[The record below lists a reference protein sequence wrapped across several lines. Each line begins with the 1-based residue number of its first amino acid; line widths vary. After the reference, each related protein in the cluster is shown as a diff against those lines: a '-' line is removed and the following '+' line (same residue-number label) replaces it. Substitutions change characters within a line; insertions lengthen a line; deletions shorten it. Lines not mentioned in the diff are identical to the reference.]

1 MHPKREKASL
11 WRFLLLHLCQCG
23 ITQLRTG
30 TWICWSKWARSL
42 PGSSITCLLETRR
55 FRNSYPL
62 PGSVK
67 SCTGESVLTEI
78 PSQFSPL
85 ISSMTPKANELWE
98 SSHSCDGCGACTRKG
113 WPING
118 LCCRGKTG
126 VPCRLLEVVLV
137 SQWQNILESI
147 QEIRGGDE
155 YACNK
160 HSVSGKRHCADA
172 GVFLLV
178 CCVIALET
186 SGIKGADDFQLRQ
199 TAKAFGMVDI
209 VGMSLYYS
217 VGCYG
222 KSGGCFVG
230 FR

>member
-126 VPCRLLEVVLV
+126 VPCRLLEVVWFLNGRIFWKASRKFV
-137 SQWQNILESI
+137 EETNTPAASTASAE
-147 QEIRGGDE
+147 RGTVRMQA
-155 YACNK
+155 YFCWFA
-160 HSVSGKRHCADA
+160 V
-172 GVFLLV
+172 
-178 CCVIALET
+178 
-186 SGIKGADDFQLRQ
+186 
-199 TAKAFGMVDI
+199 
-209 VGMSLYYS
+209 
-217 VGCYG
+217 
-222 KSGGCFVG
+222 
-230 FR
+230 

>member
-1 MHPKREKASL
+1 MRWMRRLHQERMAYKRFVLSGKD
-11 WRFLLLHLCQCG
+11 R
-23 ITQLRTG
+23 RTMQ
-30 TWICWSKWARSL
+30 AA
-42 PGSSITCLLETRR
+42 GSS
-55 FRNSYPL
+55 
-62 PGSVK
+62 
-67 SCTGESVLTEI
+67 
-78 PSQFSPL
+78 
-85 ISSMTPKANELWE
+85 
-98 SSHSCDGCGACTRKG
+98 
-113 WPING
+113 
-118 LCCRGKTG
+118 
-126 VPCRLLEVVLV
+126 LV

-155 YACNK
+155 YACSK

-186 SGIKGADDFQLRQ
+186 SGIQGADDFQLRQ